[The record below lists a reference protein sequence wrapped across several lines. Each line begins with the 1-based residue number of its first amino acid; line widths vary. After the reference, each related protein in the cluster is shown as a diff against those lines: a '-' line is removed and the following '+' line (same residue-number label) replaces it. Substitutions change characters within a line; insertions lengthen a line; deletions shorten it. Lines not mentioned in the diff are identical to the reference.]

1 MTSTDEHPVP
11 LPNATPVHVQS
22 EHFTE
27 ECDGVIAD
35 ADYDDGWF
43 YRIEVT
49 AGDRIDGQRNEK
61 GELWVCDFEV
71 VPLEAKEA

>member
-1 MTSTDEHPVP
+1 MTSQRNGPARIPDG
-11 LPNATPVHVQS
+11 TPVHVRS
-22 EHFTE
+22 EHFVE
-27 ECDGVIAD
+27 ECDGIIAE

-49 AGDRIDGQRNEK
+49 TGDRIDSERNEK
-61 GELWVCDFEV
+61 GELWVCDFEI

>member
-1 MTSTDEHPVP
+1 MTSTDKHPAR
-11 LPNATPVHVQS
+11 LADGTPVHVRS
-22 EHFTE
+22 EHFAE
-27 ECDGVIAD
+27 ESGGVIAE

-71 VPLEAKEA
+71 IPLEAKEA